1 MWYCVCLFQCTARKC
16 FITLH
21 TLAASSTSSCSSPQ
35 AATIWWTLVTHLSQ
49 GTWVLSEIQDG
60 QDKGCFDCSWYNI
73 FAYKNSFSQKLW
85 SKKEILDRYLDVDL
99 KGNKDGLKK
108 LRLRI
113 EDPPRRK
120 HMVYLD
126 APECWITTQEYQ
138 EEGVACLRK
147 CGQSNSPILLATY
160 HPIPA

>member
-85 SKKEILDRYLDVDL
+85 SKK
-99 KGNKDGLKK
+99 